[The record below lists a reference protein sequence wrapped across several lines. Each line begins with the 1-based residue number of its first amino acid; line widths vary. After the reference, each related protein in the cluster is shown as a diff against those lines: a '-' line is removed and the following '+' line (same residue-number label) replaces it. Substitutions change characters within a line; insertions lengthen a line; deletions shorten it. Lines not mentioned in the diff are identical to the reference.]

1 MKDYSDVNNWSK
13 EEWKEAIEAG
23 SLAVATFTLV
33 YGIVWLAAII
43 GGEV

>member
-1 MKDYSDVNNWSK
+1 MKDYSDVKNWSK

-23 SLAVATFTLV
+23 SLAVATFALA